1 MIATV
6 LYGYL
11 ALWALT
17 TIGLALL
24 ARRKRPLPHPVPVT
38 IAAGAAWPVLLVG
51 AAQLGAV
58 ALVAGALR
66 RRRPEVVEQ
75 SPSDE
80 SEQETEQEAAL
91 EEGQPV
97 D

>member
-1 MIATV
+1 VIATV

-24 ARRKRPLPHPVPVT
+24 ARRKRPLQHPAPVT

-58 ALVAGALR
+58 ALAAEAVR
-66 RRRPEVVEQ
+66 RRRPEVAEQ
-75 SPSDE
+75 SPPDE
-80 SEQETEQEAAL
+80 AEQEAEREAVV
-91 EEGQPV
+91 EEGQPA

>member
-1 MIATV
+1 MIAIA

-17 TIGLALL
+17 TIGLALV

-58 ALVAGALR
+58 ALAAEAVR
-66 RRRPEVVEQ
+66 RRRPVVVEQ

-80 SEQETEQEAAL
+80 AAQEAERETAL
-91 EEGQPV
+91 EEGQPA